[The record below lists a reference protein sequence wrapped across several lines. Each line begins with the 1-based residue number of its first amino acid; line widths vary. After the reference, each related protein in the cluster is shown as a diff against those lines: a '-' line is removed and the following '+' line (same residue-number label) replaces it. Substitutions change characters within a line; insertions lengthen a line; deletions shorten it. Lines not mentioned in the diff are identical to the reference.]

1 MTRILT
7 IIALLFATP
16 MLAGC
21 VKSTGT
27 TDFVAIGQATK
38 EENGT
43 LFVYRTPK
51 FYGTARGVYVYNNGI
66 LLGVLNDGELL
77 KSKLNDGHNLI
88 RMVWGSHRDTVYIEA
103 EPDKNYYFTN
113 ETKGGLITP
122 IKVNFV
128 QLTKKNWL
136 KLQEKNPY

>member
-1 MTRILT
+1 
-7 IIALLFATP
+7 
-16 MLAGC
+16 
-21 VKSTGT
+21 
-27 TDFVAIGQATK
+27 
-38 EENGT
+38 
-43 LFVYRTPK
+43 
-51 FYGTARGVYVYNNGI
+51 
-66 LLGVLNDGELL
+66 
-77 KSKLNDGHNLI
+77 
-88 RMVWGSHRDTVYIEA
+88 MVWGSHRDTVYIEA

>member
-43 LFVYRTPK
+43 LFVYRTPQ
-51 FYGTARGVYVYNNGI
+51 I
-66 LLGVLNDGELL
+66 LRDG
-77 KSKLNDGHNLI
+77 K
-88 RMVWGSHRDTVYIEA
+88 GSVR
-103 EPDKNYYFTN
+103 
-113 ETKGGLITP
+113 
-122 IKVNFV
+122 
-128 QLTKKNWL
+128 
-136 KLQEKNPY
+136 LQQWYSSRRFE